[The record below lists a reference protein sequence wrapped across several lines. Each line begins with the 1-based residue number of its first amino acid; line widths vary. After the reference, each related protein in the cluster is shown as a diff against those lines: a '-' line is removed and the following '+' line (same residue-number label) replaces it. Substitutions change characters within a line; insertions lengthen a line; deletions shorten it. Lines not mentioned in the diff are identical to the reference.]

1 MGLYDYQAKAIRY
14 RKELTYWKTGKI
26 QTKTKQKVG
35 KKGHKHNIKGNH
47 KTAKRKIKEKRRNMI
62 LTGKHGLKW
71 Q

>member
-1 MGLYDYQAKAIRY
+1 M
-14 RKELTYWKTGKI
+14 
-26 QTKTKQKVG
+26 G
-35 KKGHKHNIKGNH
+35 KKGHKRNIKGNH